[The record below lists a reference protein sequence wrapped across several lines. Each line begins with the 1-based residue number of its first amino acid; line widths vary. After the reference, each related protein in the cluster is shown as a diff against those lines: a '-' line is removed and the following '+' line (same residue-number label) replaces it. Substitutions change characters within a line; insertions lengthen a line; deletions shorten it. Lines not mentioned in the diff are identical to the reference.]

1 MTIPVHLRSAGTALP
16 GSPVTNAMLAER
28 FGMTPVWEQWVDTF
42 VGTSTRH
49 LSVDLATGEARY
61 SLADLGETAA
71 SRALDA
77 AGMTAGDVDLVVM
90 GTSSPDQLMPATVNV
105 IADRLGINDVRTY
118 QLQSGCTGAIQAI
131 DVAWQMLLSGRH
143 TTALVLGGDVTAKH
157 YDPTLNLNSLPP
169 AQQIN
174 GLLFGDGVGA
184 VVLTTEPSRG
194 AALIRHVHLKLTGLG
209 RAPGQVVDWFGAA
222 GDDTVRGI
230 AVREEYKAIEESV
243 PVMACDTLDQM
254 LAHLD
259 WKKID
264 LDYLLPPQLSGRM
277 TARIS
282 EHLDVPDAQEISC
295 VQVTGNTGNALPFLQ
310 LERLLPLVERGDRA
324 VVIAIESSKW
334 IEAGLALEVN

>member
-1 MTIPVHLRSAGTALP
+1 MTIPVYLRSVGTALP

-28 FGMTPVWEQWVDTF
+28 FHMSETWEQWVDTF
-42 VGTSTRH
+42 IGTSTRY
-49 LSVDLATGEARY
+49 LSVDLATGEPRY

-71 SRALDA
+71 RRALGA
-77 AGMTAGDVDLVVM
+77 AGIAPDDVDLMVM

-118 QLQSGCTGAIQAI
+118 QLQSGCTGAIQAL
-131 DVAWQMLLSGRH
+131 DVARQMLLTGRH
-143 TTALVLGGDVTAKH
+143 TTALVLGGDITAKH
-157 YDPTLNLNSLPP
+157 YDATLDLNSLPP
-169 AQQIN
+169 AQQVN

-194 AALIRHVHLKLTGLG
+194 AALIRHVHLRLTGLG
-209 RAPGQVVDWFGAA
+209 RTPGQVVDWYGAA
-222 GDDTVRGI
+222 GDPSVVGI

-254 LAHLD
+254 LSHLD

-264 LDYLLPPQLSGRM
+264 LDYLLPPQLSGKM

-282 EHLDVPDAQEISC
+282 ERLDVPEAEEISC
-295 VQVTGNTGNALPFLQ
+295 VEETGNTGNALPFLQ
-310 LERLLPLVERGDRA
+310 LEHLLPVAEPGDRA
-324 VVIAIESSKW
+324 MVIAIESSKW
-334 IEAGLALEVN
+334 IEAGLALEMS